1 MDLKTAIE
9 MHNKGY
15 MQEYPEY
22 GNIGTVSTDLDHWKA
37 LGVNT
42 ACDFVEYQDI
52 IECWSDRMKDI
63 NGFRPRYTPTLSG
76 LRNDDKYINSH
87 YEEERSVEEYI
98 YTPVELPNNGIT
110 F

>member
-42 ACDFVEYQDI
+42 ACDFVEYNDCI
-52 IECWSDRMKDI
+52 DCWSDRIKDMR
-63 NGFRPRYTPTLSG
+63 GFRPRYIPTLAQ
-76 LRNDDKYINSH
+76 LRDDVETINDFYS
-87 YEEERSVEEYI
+87 S
-98 YTPVELPNNGIT
+98 
-110 F
+110 